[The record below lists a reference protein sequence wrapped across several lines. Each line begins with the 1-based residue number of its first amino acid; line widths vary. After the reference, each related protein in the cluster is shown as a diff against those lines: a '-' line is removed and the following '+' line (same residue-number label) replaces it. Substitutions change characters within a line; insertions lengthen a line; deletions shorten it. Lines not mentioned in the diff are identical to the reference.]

1 MLLGLPLDE
10 KIKKSVLVGTPI
22 REEFSKGASDAEDGY
37 WKMATNFGINILI
50 FGGSQ
55 GARHLNLAASEMAL
69 KMVKKSN
76 HIHFLHVSGKRDYDM
91 LKEIYKD
98 TPQIELID
106 YAHDIYSLMK
116 TAQVIIARSGASS
129 LAEIVALKKPSIL
142 VPLPTAANNHQ
153 YFNAKILVDKGCALL
168 VEDNDNLCA
177 GLEKALYSLLR
188 ETRALSQIQKN
199 LSVSPIPDPLQAA
212 ENCALQIEELAQE

>member
-1 MLLGLPLDE
+1 
-10 KIKKSVLVGTPI
+10 
-22 REEFSKGASDAEDGY
+22 
-37 WKMATNFGINILI
+37 
-50 FGGSQ
+50 
-55 GARHLNLAASEMAL
+55 MAL